1 MPKQIRVTLAHDQIP
16 DLCPACGQNI
26 DKHSA
31 ASIQHHSTPKH
42 LPYAGKR
49 TRSGWR

>member
-1 MPKQIRVTLAHDQIP
+1 MPKEIRVTLPHEQIP
-16 DLCPACGQNI
+16 DECPACGQKI
-26 DKHSA
+26 DKRSA

-49 TRSGWR
+49 SPARWR